1 MKKFILPLLLLLAI
15 GMLAAV
21 DSEPSAV
28 VGYVKYECVAGNNMI
43 ALPMVDAYEYA
54 SEVGDALGA
63 TTIGYFDGETQEWVV
78 IDAFPW
84 GGWSD
89 EFPIVNGQP
98 LWIYV
103 ESDVDFYSIGS
114 LPASSPSY
122 TLATGNN
129 TIMLPLNRADL
140 EFASLVG
147 DEIGATSVGYF
158 DGAAQEW
165 SVIDAFPW
173 GGWTD
178 EFDTA
183 IGAPLW
189 IYTDFDG
196 TWPAP
201 IRAQQN
207 IKTKSK

>member
-21 DSEPSAV
+21 ESDPSAV
-28 VGYVKYECVAGNNMI
+28 VGYVKYECVAGNNTI

-54 SEVGDALGA
+54 SEIGDVLGA
-63 TTIGYFDGETQEWVV
+63 TSIGYFDNETQLWTL

-84 GGWSD
+84 GGWTD
-89 EFPIVNGQP
+89 EFPVVNGQP
-98 LWIYV
+98 LWVYV
-103 ESDVDFYSIGS
+103 DFDTEFYSIGS
-114 LPASSPSY
+114 LPATQPSY
-122 TLATGNN
+122 ELVAGNN

-147 DEIGATSVGYF
+147 DEIGATTVGYF
-158 DGAAQEW
+158 DSATQLW
-165 SVIDAFPW
+165 TLVDAFPW

-183 IGAPLW
+183 IGDPLW
-189 IYTDFDG
+189 IYTDFDS